1 MFIKKSVS
9 LLLALALCAS
19 LAVPAMA
26 AEFSD
31 VPTDHPFYDAIWA
44 ATEKGIVGGYPDGTF
59 KPANTVTKSNFAIML
74 SRAFYANNIAR
85 HNDSYNLEVYG
96 PFAGNYLAA
105 YYNGAFEGAS
115 FYEDFVMLRLDVMN
129 TGISRYDMAQL
140 MANILKNKGF
150 TVSASEKTAA
160 QARIVDY
167 STIPDQY
174 KDAVATVY
182 ALGII
187 GGFSNGTFG
196 GSGTMTRG
204 QAAVVIYRLAQYVGD
219 GSGTGPETSI
229 DDDLTNT
236 PENPAGPGS
245 SEAVPETPADR
256 TLSNGKAITEE
267 NVTEILDQL
276 KAKYPTPTSFKNG
289 YAGMG
294 SGRSAANNCIKQI
307 VNTYKADNGQRCSTT
322 IGCGGCAAFV
332 ADEIFGQTGV
342 TWKKTTMADV
352 RPGDLLITLDNE
364 GYLTH
369 VSICA
374 GYVDG
379 YEPTR
384 RIKVVDAGGRD
395 GPSGYKIGW
404 NLAATSA
411 TPYDVYTAYPD

>member
-1 MFIKKSVS
+1 MKKLAS
-9 LLLALALCAS
+9 LFLALTLSLGLC
-19 LAVPAMA
+19 VPALA
-26 AEFSD
+26 AEF
-31 VPTDHPFYDAIWA
+31 TDIPADHAFYDAIMDCA
-44 ATEKGIVGGYPDGTF
+44 GKGIVGGYDDGTF
-59 KPANTVTKSNFAIML
+59 RPANTVTKSNFAIML

-140 MANILKNKGF
+140 MATILKNKGF

-236 PENPAGPGS
+236 PENPAGPES
-245 SEAVPETPADR
+245 SSPAPETPADR

-267 NVTEILDQL
+267 NITEILDQL
-276 KAKYPTPTSFKNG
+276 KAKYPNGTSFANG

-294 SGRSAANNCIKQI
+294 TGRSPYNNCITRVTNQYGFTTSHNQH
-307 VNTYKADNGQRCSTT
+307 VSTT
-322 IGCGGCAAFV
+322 TGCGGCAAFV
-332 ADEIFGQTGV
+332 ADEIFGQTGL